1 MSVTKM
7 CLAVAFLFACGCA
20 HKDQTAD
27 SNPSTATPKKMTAST
42 MPANP
47 TAPAIRIDAG
57 AKAPFVDADGN
68 TWQADTGFSGGGTVD
83 RGNIQIANTKNSA
96 LYRTKH
102 WGMNQFSM

>member
-7 CLAVAFLFACGCA
+7 CLAVACLFACGCA

-42 MPANP
+42 MPAKP

-57 AKAPFVDADGN
+57 ASLVGSHFFPGPPQDVGPDDAVIQSVESTAPIPLGRKV
-68 TWQADTGFSGGGTVD
+68 Q
-83 RGNIQIANTKNSA
+83 SA
-96 LYRTKH
+96 LELA
-102 WGMNQFSM
+102 